1 MLLGA
6 YVNFGGYL
14 SIICVIL
21 LLKLKLYKVITLLLY
36 FIMMS
41 VTVFIRY
48 SLSGGDYQAALCI
61 NRTPTCSTIMSDF
74 LLPSVE
80 I

>member
-1 MLLGA
+1 MLLEA

-14 SIICVIL
+14 SISCVIL

-41 VTVFIRY
+41 VTVFTQD
-48 SLSGGDYQAALCI
+48 SLGGCRLCMSHHISNLITKQHCASTGLLLAAQ
-61 NRTPTCSTIMSDF
+61 
-74 LLPSVE
+74 
-80 I
+80 